1 PVGILALNMDTPPPL
16 YEIRI
21 AGHLSAQWMDWFE
34 GLTVTLEEDGNT
46 LLSGPVA
53 DQAALHGLLK
63 KVRDLGMPLVSVNQV
78 QFDETHQDHSK
89 QGEMKMNSIKKIDT
103 KVLLSTLWIVVMINM
118 LKADILSGFIPAMAE
133 ELARTSV
140 SVGASIPQLMLFG
153 AIMGQLGIAMIIL
166 SRVLRYEI
174 NRWVNIVAGIVT
186 IAYIWV
192 GMTTYPHYIVIA
204 TVETLCLL
212 LIVWFAWTWRNV
224 EA

>member
-1 PVGILALNMDTPPPL
+1 MDTPPPL

-166 SRVLRYEI
+166 SRVLKYEI

>member
-1 PVGILALNMDTPPPL
+1 MDTPPPL

-166 SRVLRYEI
+166 SRVLKYEI

-224 EA
+224 EV